1 MGDWKKRKR
10 VCYVCAVD
18 IFWFELVPRWLA
30 RFLFSPSTPA
40 TQRKRSMARAAE
52 SLSPLWVSFSERP
65 HFFFPFDIFRRVSTE
80 LLSFTHFPFFYREIN
95 PKPRKLLSSTL
106 FFCYSGFYKTLF
118 RFVLLG
124 QIERKGRSSFALWCC
139 GGAHRLFIQ
148 WPSQTLGPAT
158 REDGRKYC
166 HSRNR
171 RGQSI
176 RTGQASLWIFVAV
189 WKVISRWTSRLY
201 QNCIGQVFIFLFWK
215 EFVARPQTFVVVQ
228 ENRNISRNR
237 SAGDRRCSMEW
248 AHGYKKKKKDI
259 RELWIEWSTL
269 ARLA

>member
-1 MGDWKKRKR
+1 
-10 VCYVCAVD
+10 
-18 IFWFELVPRWLA
+18 
-30 RFLFSPSTPA
+30 
-40 TQRKRSMARAAE
+40 MARAAE

-171 RGQSI
+171 RGTIDQN
-176 RTGQASLWIFVAV
+176 RTGQFVNFCRSV
-189 WKVISRWTSRLY
+189 KGNQSV
-201 QNCIGQVFIFLFWK
+201 
-215 EFVARPQTFVVVQ
+215 
-228 ENRNISRNR
+228 NISIVSKLHRTGFHFSVLKRIR
-237 SAGDRRCSMEW
+237 SATTNFCRRSR
-248 AHGYKKKKKDI
+248 K
-259 RELWIEWSTL
+259 
-269 ARLA
+269 